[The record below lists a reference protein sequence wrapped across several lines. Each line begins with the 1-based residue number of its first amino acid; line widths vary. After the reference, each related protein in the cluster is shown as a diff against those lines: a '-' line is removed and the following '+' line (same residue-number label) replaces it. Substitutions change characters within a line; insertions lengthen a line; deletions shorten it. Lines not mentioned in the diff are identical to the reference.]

1 MARSDTEPSVR
12 THLWLF
18 KSDLEWLQDTYGH
31 NIGVSQAVRKLVRA
45 YRRRIEARVADQ
57 QPQDTIPLE
66 SIGADQ

>member
-18 KSDLEWLQDTYGH
+18 KSDLEWLQSTFGH

-45 YRRRIEARVADQ
+45 YRRKVETKAADRG
-57 QPQDTIPLE
+57 PKDDIPLE
-66 SIGADQ
+66 SIQAD